1 MFEIESIKGI
11 NTNKLTKGNNYDYVT
26 RTSVNQGILRST
38 GFIDKVK
45 MNEANTWSLELL
57 QMNFFYRKRP
67 WYAGQFI
74 RKIIPKINIPN
85 SCILFFTT
93 ILNKQKDNL
102 LKTLIRNVNKQFNNT
117 IIKLPIKDNKIDF
130 KFMDSFVAELEAQ
143 RVAELE
149 AYLETT
155 GLNDYEL
162 TDEEKKVLSLSEKTA
177 SNEVRHSA
185 DNAKNET
192 IKFKPFKLGELFK
205 SQTGDVDLQQK
216 DINGKG
222 VYFVNS
228 GNTNYG
234 IKGKTD
240 RKAKIF
246 LKNTITIDF
255 FGNAYYRNYEYKLA
269 THNHVFSLSGNVIK
283 NHLVGQYL
291 ISTMQYLTKIYGYSL
306 MATWTKLKENE
317 IKLPVTEN
325 GKINFDYMEKY
336 ITAIEKLTIKNVVE
350 YKDRLI
356 EQTKKLVD

>member
-1 MFEIESIKGI
+1 MKEFTLPALTAGIQNQGLNNYVPKNNATILKQVISISANGANTGATFYQKHPFTVLQDAYAIKLKKNELSKLNDNQYLFFVSAISKSISNMFEW
-11 NTNKLTKGNNYDYVT
+11 TNKATWERVKERKISLPTKKGNIDYD
-26 RTSVNQGILRST
+26 
-38 GFIDKVK
+38 
-45 MNEANTWSLELL
+45 
-57 QMNFFYRKRP
+57 
-67 WYAGQFI
+67 
-74 RKIIPKINIPN
+74 
-85 SCILFFTT
+85 
-93 ILNKQKDNL
+93 
-102 LKTLIRNVNKQFNNT
+102 
-117 IIKLPIKDNKIDF
+117 
-130 KFMDSFVAELEAQ
+130 FMDSFVAELEAQ

-149 AYLETT
+149 AYLKTT

-177 SNEVRHSA
+177 SNEVRYSA

-325 GKINFDYMEKY
+325 GEINFDYMEKY

-350 YKDRLI
+350 YKDKLI

>member
-1 MFEIESIKGI
+1 MNNQKLFIKNGDNPVVTNSSSNNGITGYTNLKTTEDGNIVTYSDTTTADSIFYQPSKFVGYSHI
-11 NTNKLTKGNNYDYVT
+11 QGLYPIKYVEHW
-26 RTSVNQGILRST
+26 NRST
-38 GFIDKVK
+38 LLFVASSFRKSAG
-45 MNEANTWSLELL
+45 NTFSYG
-57 QMNFFYRKRP
+57 NKFN
-67 WYAGQFI
+67 
-74 RKIIPKINIPN
+74 RKIA
-85 SCILFFTT
+85 
-93 ILNKQKDNL
+93 
-102 LKTLIRNVNKQFNNT
+102 KTL
-117 IIKLPIKDNKIDF
+117 IIKLPTRNNEIDF
-130 KFMDSFVAELEAQ
+130 DFMERIVAELEAQ

-155 GLNDYEL
+155 RLNDYEL

-177 SNEVRHSA
+177 SNKVRYSA
-185 DNAKNET
+185 DDTKNKM
-192 IKFKPFKLGELFK
+192 IKFKSFKLGELFK

-216 DINGKG
+216 DINNKG
-222 VYFVNS
+222 VYFINS

-240 RKAKIF
+240 RRAKTF
-246 LKNTITIDF
+246 SRNTITIDF

-283 NHLVGQYL
+283 NDLVGQYL

-350 YKDRLI
+350 YKDKLI